1 MSSVSKGNNA
11 CILRVKQ
18 SKKRLG
24 LLGVEADGAM
34 ILKNVG
40 NYLPSGSI
48 TSLKTGPL
56 LLNMF

>member
-1 MSSVSKGNNA
+1 VSSVSKGNNA

-34 ILKNVG
+34 ILRNVG

-56 LLNMF
+56 S